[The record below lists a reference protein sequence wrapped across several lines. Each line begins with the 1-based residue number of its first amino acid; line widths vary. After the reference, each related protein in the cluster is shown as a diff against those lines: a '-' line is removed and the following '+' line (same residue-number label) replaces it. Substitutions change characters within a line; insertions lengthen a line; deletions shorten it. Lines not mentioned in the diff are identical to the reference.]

1 MKDEAIDALV
11 RVRDELRESAGLSE
25 PAEVPA

>member
-11 RVRDELRESAGLSE
+11 RVRDELRASAGLAE
-25 PAEVPA
+25 PAGVLA